1 MKKFTSALL
10 AMLMVSSSNCFA
22 TNTNKTKEN
31 KSGFI
36 NFVSSHPV
44 LTTTG
49 FLAAITPICILSYK
63 LLKNHKL
70 PDKNEENTNKD
81 IENDEESANKDI
93 EADKENAK
101 KDIEND
107 KENAKKDIENDK
119 ESAKKDIEGD
129 KANTKKDVA
138 NDEENIKKD
147 IASNAGPKKS
157 NPEHN
162 IIVSTT
168 NLPTANINILDNGNV
183 ITAPSSLSFLKGKKV
198 AVVNAANS
206 QLINGR
212 GIFGAISK
220 ATTNNGEDLRKAL
233 ARVPIVKTQVID
245 GNKYHVKCM
254 PGQAVTTDSF
264 GIENVSKIIHTV
276 APNLSKTEWPGNHFT
291 GGWND
296 ETRRLLKDCYI
307 NSLTEANKNGCDT
320 VIFPSLGTGIYKC
333 PIDEAIKCVKEGIDE
348 YYSSSPDSNVKDI
361 VFALQGGATSKY
373 TNAFKSNN

>member
-70 PDKNEENTNKD
+70 PDKNEENTN
-81 IENDEESANKDI
+81 
-93 EADKENAK
+93 
-101 KDIEND
+101 
-107 KENAKKDIENDK
+107 KDIENDK